1 MNHLHNNSRSAFTP
15 RRLCAALATASLLAL
30 GSAPAHAIPV
40 ASVDIFE
47 MALFLN
53 ASNFNSAV
61 SLGDYTYS
69 GYAPGGLS
77 DFVSSYPGQFGIN
90 FADSL
95 DANHYGSVVWN
106 ITNNTG
112 MTLNDVRIFGYLN
125 ADIGLDF
132 ANNSGQRTAT
142 GLPDWYQV
150 GLFDLTDPVLD
161 TLLLGSLSNDNAAQ
175 GPGDVVLGLGF
186 NLGDIVA
193 GGQISARFAIDG
205 FSGMLRQFDD
215 AGEFYFSGSASTLI
229 DEPPPAGVPEP
240 ASLALFAAGLLA
252 LLGAHRRRAARGV
265 ATVNTLCAIQSC
277 PQPDAGL
284 TPL

>member
-1 MNHLHNNSRSAFTP
+1 MKPLSSQPHRAFTP
-15 RRLCAALATASLLAL
+15 KRLSTALAAASLLAL
-30 GSAPAHAIPV
+30 SGVPALALPV
-40 ASVDIFE
+40 ASVDIYE
-47 MALFLN
+47 MGLFLN
-53 ASNFNSAV
+53 ASNFNSGI
-61 SLGDYTYS
+61 SIGDYEYS

-77 DFVSSYPGQFGIN
+77 DFVSSYPGQFGLSYS
-90 FADSL
+90 DSL
-95 DANHYGSVVWN
+95 DAEHYGSVVWN

-132 ANNSGQRTAT
+132 ANNSGERTAT

-150 GLFDLTDPVLD
+150 GLFDLTDLVLD
-161 TLLLGSLSNDNAAQ
+161 NLLLGSLSNDSAAQ

-205 FSGMLRQFDD
+205 FSGMLRQFDE
-215 AGEFYFSGSASTLI
+215 AGEFYFSGSASALI

-240 ASLALFAAGLLA
+240 ASWALFAAGLLA
-252 LLGAHRRRAARGV
+252 LLGAHRRRDARGV
-265 ATVNTLCAIQSC
+265 ATVNT
-277 PQPDAGL
+277 P
-284 TPL
+284 